1 MDTKKTEVKKPE
13 DDKSKSEN
21 RLSEE
26 QLDKV
31 SGGNP
36 DKPDNWYPSEYLP
49 PTLPQ
54 RKRKSIMVHNSGKGS
69 ETTEA

>member
-36 DKPDNWYPSEYLP
+36 DNPDNWYPSEYLP
-49 PTLPQ
+49 PPPAPKYTP
-54 RKRKSIMVHNSGKGS
+54 
-69 ETTEA
+69 